1 MNLINDDFKKKSIDQ
16 LIDFLRIKSIS
27 ADKSFKNEILKASK
41 WVKNS
46 LDEIGCQKTRLYETK
61 GNPIVYG
68 EVKLSS
74 NYPTVL
80 IYGHYDV
87 QPPDP
92 LNLWESPP
100 FEPVIKTTSIHKE
113 GAIFARGAS
122 DDKGQM
128 FSHIKAVELLK
139 INDSLKCNVK
149 FLIEGEEEIG
159 SENLEEFITKNT
171 NLLKNDVILI
181 SDTSIESNS
190 KPCITTGLRGLSIS

>member
-1 MNLINDDFKKKSIDQ
+1 MDLINDSFKKKSIDQ
-16 LIDFLRIKSIS
+16 LIDFLRIKTIS

-46 LDEIGCQKTRLYETK
+46 LDEIGCQNTRIYETK

-92 LNLWESPP
+92 LNLWDSPP
-100 FEPVIKTTSIHKE
+100 FDPVVT
-113 GAIFARGAS
+113 
-122 DDKGQM
+122 
-128 FSHIKAVELLK
+128 
-139 INDSLKCNVK
+139 
-149 FLIEGEEEIG
+149 LIA
-159 SENLEEFITKNT
+159 
-171 NLLKNDVILI
+171 
-181 SDTSIESNS
+181 
-190 KPCITTGLRGLSIS
+190 